1 MKSSTEPPQI
11 VQTVQ
16 NSLIDRKLYFI
27 ELFIGIPIGALIS
40 SLVDKNDVLLPTK
53 IILVLMLGIS
63 IYVIITTAKYIS
75 YYTEWYRKDQRLLD
89 AVMEMEYYFFI
100 MEDNK
105 IEKEVKIWE

>member
-1 MKSSTEPPQI
+1 M
-11 VQTVQ
+11 
-16 NSLIDRKLYFI
+16 
-27 ELFIGIPIGALIS
+27 IS
-40 SLVDKNDVLLPTK
+40 SLVDKNDTLLHTK

-75 YYTEWYRKDQRLLD
+75 YYTEGYRIDQRLLD

-105 IEKEVKIWE
+105 IEKEVKI